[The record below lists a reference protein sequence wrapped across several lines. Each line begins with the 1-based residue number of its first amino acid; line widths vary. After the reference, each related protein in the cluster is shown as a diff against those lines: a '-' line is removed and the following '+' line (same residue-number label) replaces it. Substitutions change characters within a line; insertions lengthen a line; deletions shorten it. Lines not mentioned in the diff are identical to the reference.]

1 MNSIAH
7 SISDGCSTPVLGTI
21 NVGLKYTSYKVHISL
36 SKLCP
41 GPRKIIGRDR
51 RHAFRSHEERP
62 TALGAG
68 PSSST
73 NIEHLLCATL
83 GSVLGNG
90 AQ

>member
-51 RHAFRSHEERP
+51 RHAFRSSMKKGQLPWGQDHQVQQI
-62 TALGAG
+62 L
-68 PSSST
+68 ST
-73 NIEHLLCATL
+73 YYVPH
-83 GSVLGNG
+83 
-90 AQ
+90 